1 MVKDWCN
8 KGSIWD
14 NTLTTMKRMKKPSI
28 KENDDL
34 ITSMLGVGIDAPS
47 APEPTETRLGKEDVD
62 ECIYSVNV
70 TLVIPSHPTADCQPK
85 CVICKTA
92 VTQHMAMPKK
102 IVEGKDTNSTYV
114 PHA

>member
-47 APEPTETRLGKEDVD
+47 APAHG
-62 ECIYSVNV
+62 
-70 TLVIPSHPTADCQPK
+70 
-85 CVICKTA
+85 
-92 VTQHMAMPKK
+92 
-102 IVEGKDTNSTYV
+102 DT
-114 PHA
+114 PQ

>member
-47 APEPTETRLGKEDVD
+47 APEPTETRLGKEAVD
-62 ECIYSVNV
+62 ECISAVNV
-70 TLVIPSHPTADCQPK
+70 TLV
-85 CVICKTA
+85 KTV
-92 VTQHMAMPKK
+92 VTQHMAMPKTF
-102 IVEGKDTNSTYV
+102 VEGKDITSTYV